1 MILKIIFLQIFW
13 LIVVLKCTNENSWA
27 FLMAS
32 LLILFSNY
40 FFNRRDLSLRYYCA
54 FSFFVVLCGVLHDWQ
69 LIHLGYVVKD
79 SYSFGYLSLWIIFI
93 CYYNDILSP
102 LLKRSNIILAFL
114 GGIGGSFAYWS
125 ALRLGAIRLSSD
137 DLLLSF
143 LAMVFLFWFVFF
155 PLSLRIFMMENIVNK
170 ILDKSIL
177 FSFDRSGFLRHQKQF
192 SEDLSL
198 YELGAGGEKKALV
211 TGGTSGIGAQVA
223 QQLASLG
230 VKVEIVARDEAKGK
244 LFATEKQNVSFSKLD
259 CGVWIDIQN
268 YALNC
273 EKFDFIVLNAGGMPE
288 HLEVNSEGVEMQ
300 CASQLLGHY
309 FLIHFLRTHNKLQQG
324 ARIVW
329 VSSGG
334 MYLKKLDLESLFF
347 NKNYDKVSTYANV
360 KRAQVTLVEELVRHK
375 NWDEFNLFCMH
386 PGWVATSGLALALPL
401 FFKIMK
407 ERLRTPKEGADTI
420 IWLLLTQSLPSSG
433 GLFFDRKR
441 VRPYFWNRFDPS
453 ASQRALLV
461 KQMEDFRV
469 AFENEHGQV

>member
-1 MILKIIFLQIFW
+1 MIIKIIFLQIFW

-79 SYSFGYLSLWIIFI
+79 SYSFGYLSLWIVFV
-93 CYYNDILSP
+93 CYYNDIFKP
-102 LLKRSNIILAFL
+102 LVKRSNIFL
-114 GGIGGSFAYWS
+114 GILGGFGGSFAYWS
-125 ALRLGAIRLSSD
+125 ALRLGALKLSND
-137 DLLLSF
+137 DSLLS
-143 LAMVFLFWFVFF
+143 LLGIIFLFWFVFF
-155 PLSLRIFMMENIVNK
+155 PLSLRIFMMKNIVNR

-177 FSFDRSGFLRHQKQF
+177 FSFDRSGFMRHQKQF
-192 SEDLSL
+192 TEDFSY
-198 YELGAGGEKKALV
+198 YELGIGGEKKALI

-223 QQLASLG
+223 KQLASLG
-230 VKVEIVARDEAKGK
+230 VQVEIVARDEAKGNQ
-244 LFATEKQNVSFSKLD
+244 FASENKNVSFSKLD
-259 CGVWIDIQN
+259 CAVWSDIQD

-273 EKFDFIVLNAGGMPE
+273 EQYDFIVLNAGGMPE

-309 FLIHFLRTHNKLQQG
+309 FLIHFLRSHKKLQPG

-334 MYLKKLDLESLFF
+334 MYLKKLDLDSLFF

-360 KRAQVTLVEELVRHK
+360 KRAQVTLVEELVKHK
-375 NWDEFNLFCMH
+375 TWCEYNLFCMH
-386 PGWVATSGLALALPL
+386 PGWVATSGLALALPM
-401 FFKIMK
+401 FFKLMK

-420 IWLLLTQSLPSSG
+420 IWLLLTLSSPSSG
-433 GLFFDRKR
+433 GFFFDRKKIL
-441 VRPYFWNRFDPS
+441 PYFWNRFNPS
-453 ASQRALLV
+453 GAQRALLV
-461 KQMEDFRV
+461 EKMQYFTRV
-469 AFENEHGQV
+469 FENEQGQF